1 VGTKR
6 SVRLA
11 SGSETRANLLKSA
24 GIDFVQSPVEF
35 DEEALL
41 ERYKDPRE
49 FVCAVARG
57 KFAEAA
63 KRYGFDLPIVA
74 ADTVLPIVAADTV
87 VVADGEILRKAKD
100 EDEARAIL
108 QKQSGNR
115 VDIITCMVYG
125 DGKRVVED
133 LDTTSYHFAPFDPQD
148 LERYLASG
156 QWRGKAGAC
165 MVEGFCKP
173 YIKKVEGRESTAMG
187 LQVERLK
194 ELLDASV

>member
-1 VGTKR
+1 MGTKR

-41 ERYKDPRE
+41 ERYKDPKE

-63 KRYGFDLPIVA
+63 KRYGFDLPV
-74 ADTVLPIVAADTV
+74 VAADTV

-100 EDEARAIL
+100 EEEARAIL

-125 DGKRVVED
+125 DGNRVVED
-133 LDTTSYHFAPFDPQD
+133 LDVTSYHFASFDPED

>member
-11 SGSETRANLLKSA
+11 SGSETRAKLLRSA

-41 ERYKDPRE
+41 KRYKDPKE

-57 KFAEAA
+57 KFEEAA
-63 KRYGFDLPIVA
+63 KRYGFD
-74 ADTVLPIVAADTV
+74 LPIVAADTV
-87 VVADGEILRKAKD
+87 VVADGEILRKARD
-100 EDEARAIL
+100 EEEAREIL
-108 QKQSGNR
+108 RKQSGNR

-133 LDTTSYHFAPFDPQD
+133 LDATSYHFAPFDPED

>member
-1 VGTKR
+1 MG
-6 SVRLA
+6 
-11 SGSETRANLLKSA
+11 
-24 GIDFVQSPVEF
+24 F

-74 ADTVLPIVAADTV
+74 ADTV

-100 EDEARAIL
+100 EEEARAIL